1 MDTPNTPAKTTQP
14 STIVTVVLAI
24 TSSQGIT
31 DEMKGQSP
39 WLRILVAGLVG
50 GLAAGLYT
58 WMFKWFNRKRE

>member
-1 MDTPNTPAKTTQP
+1 METAPSPDKPKQP
-14 STIVTVVLAI
+14 STITTVVIAI
-24 TSSQGIT
+24 VLSQGIS

-39 WLRILVAGLVG
+39 WLRILVAGITG